1 MQAPLRGAR
10 SEPKANTGASLSEVR
25 LPARERS
32 ALLLQLALSRL
43 SSPLWIP
50 LTSAILRFGFGW
62 RVDPA
67 ECAAARREYRRLR
80 RESRAPIL
88 ICANHLTMF
97 DSFVIGWAIGSNGTY
112 LRDFGAL
119 PWNTPEMVHFASNW
133 WKRAL
138 AYLYKCVP
146 VRRGSDRTEVA
157 RVLAKVRF
165 LLSRGQVALV
175 FPEGGR
181 SRSGRVEV
189 ETAAYGVGR
198 IISALPGCRVL
209 CVYLRGE
216 GQETWS
222 DLPRHG
228 ERFHVSVACI
238 EPKSDQRG
246 LRASLEVARQV
257 TAQLADMESRYFD
270 GR

>member
-1 MQAPLRGAR
+1 L
-10 SEPKANTGASLSEVR
+10 EEVR
-25 LPARERS
+25 LPGRERA
-32 ALLLQLALSRL
+32 ALLVQLAVSRL
-43 SSPLWIP
+43 LSPLWIP
-50 LTSAILRFGFGW
+50 LTSAIMRFVLGW
-62 RVDPA
+62 EVEPA
-67 ECAAARREYRRLR
+67 ERAAARREYRRVR
-80 RESRAPIL
+80 SASKAPVL

-97 DSFVIGWAIGSNGTY
+97 DSFVIGWAIGGGADY

-119 PWNTPEMVHFASNW
+119 PWNTPERVHFASTW
-133 WKRAL
+133 WKRVL

-157 RVLAKVRF
+157 KVLEKVRF
-165 LLSRGQVALV
+165 LLARGQVALV

-189 ETAAYGVGR
+189 DAAAYGVGR
-198 IISALPGCRVL
+198 IVNSLPGCRVL

-216 GQETWS
+216 GQEVFS
-222 DLPRHG
+222 DLPRRG

-238 EPKSDQRG
+238 EPKTDQRG
-246 LRASLEVARQV
+246 LRGSLDVARQI
-257 TAQLADMESRYFD
+257 TARLSEMERRYFD

>member
-1 MQAPLRGAR
+1 M
-10 SEPKANTGASLSEVR
+10 EEVR
-25 LPARERS
+25 LPARERLG
-32 ALLLQLALSRL
+32 LLVQLAVSRL
-43 SSPLWIP
+43 LSPLWIP
-50 LTSAILRFGFGW
+50 ITSALMRYGMRW
-62 RVDPA
+62 QVDPA
-67 ECAAARREYRRLR
+67 ERAAARREYRRIR
-80 RESRAPIL
+80 SESKAPLL

-97 DSFVIGWAIGSNGTY
+97 DSFVIGWAIGGGADY

-119 PWNTPEMVHFASNW
+119 PWNTPERVHFASTW
-133 WKRAL
+133 WKRVL

-157 RVLAKVRF
+157 KVLEKVRF
-165 LLSRGQVALV
+165 LLARGQVALV

-189 ETAAYGVGR
+189 DAAAYGVGR
-198 IISALPGCRVL
+198 IVNALPGCRVL

-216 GQETWS
+216 GQEGFS
-222 DLPRHG
+222 DLPRRG

-246 LRASLEVARQV
+246 LRGSLEVARQI
-257 TAQLADMESRYFD
+257 TARLSEMEQRHFD